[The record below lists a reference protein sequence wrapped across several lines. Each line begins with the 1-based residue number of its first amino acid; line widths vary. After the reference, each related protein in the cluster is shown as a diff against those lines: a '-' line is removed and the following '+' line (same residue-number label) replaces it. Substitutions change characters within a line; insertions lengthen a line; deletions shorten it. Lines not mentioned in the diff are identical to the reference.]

1 MLSSFSLVLRRE
13 SPKTNPIVIVVR
25 HHDAHM
31 QDLIVGNGDGPSKQ
45 RSSINSAAYV
55 DAFRKAK
62 LTQTHLRIRQE
73 AASDSCGLTCYRW
86 PFWIQEA
93 FI

>member
-1 MLSSFSLVLRRE
+1 M
-13 SPKTNPIVIVVR
+13 R
-25 HHDAHM
+25 HHDALM

-55 DAFRKAK
+55 EAFRKAK
-62 LTQTHLRIRQE
+62 FAQMCLRIRQE
-73 AASDSCGLTCYRW
+73 AASDSCGLTCYGW
-86 PFWIQEA
+86 PLWIQEA